1 MVQEGVGNHSF
12 GESGALSVES
22 LATKRHRK
30 TGLGLIF
37 MLAHQAGRAGPQGR
51 ERAGTSLSYGANW
64 WGGTGSA
71 CTGAEAGLC
80 RTHSVT
86 FHIQFCLPFLCM

>member
-1 MVQEGVGNHSF
+1 MVQEGLGNHSF

-37 MLAHQAGRAGPQGR
+37 MLAHQAGRAGASGEGKGWNFPFVWSQLVG
-51 ERAGTSLSYGANW
+51 GHWQCLH
-64 WGGTGSA
+64 WG
-71 CTGAEAGLC
+71 
-80 RTHSVT
+80 
-86 FHIQFCLPFLCM
+86 